1 LTDSSKLASGAFTT
15 ISTAIK
21 DFIDKGDLTKLRDAF
36 RFLTPQ
42 SMPPIWADII
52 AGVEMATPAL
62 KEKIKQLT
70 AGMTIGAVDA
80 NTELKVLSDTTSKQ
94 IAASFKDLK
103 EKVYKEDD
111 EGYAKFVEGVL
122 SKQKSV
128 EGKVSALA
136 DVAEIAKKTGLDADG
151 IIKRLEAAADKQQLT
166 LTASQLSR
174 LAGANTDA
182 DRDVAAAAIA
192 GDVIGRTVVAEVD
205 KAILAAGKKPET
217 GTPGTPESPTTPG
230 APGKSTNIN
239 ISVTPEGKMAAELTV
254 KFDSDVVRDLV
265 KTQVVDMIV
274 SGFILT
280 SPDSTKLGLGAGGDS
295 VRIAIEPSDKKP

>member
-1 LTDSSKLASGAFTT
+1 
-15 ISTAIK
+15 
-21 DFIDKGDLTKLRDAF
+21 
-36 RFLTPQ
+36 
-42 SMPPIWADII
+42 MPPIWADII

-136 DVAEIAKKTGLDADG
+136 DVAEIAKKTGRDANG
-151 IIKRLEAAADKQQLT
+151 IIQSLEAPADKHQLT
-166 LTASQLSR
+166 MTASQLSR

-217 GTPGTPESPTTPG
+217 GTPGTPETPTTPG